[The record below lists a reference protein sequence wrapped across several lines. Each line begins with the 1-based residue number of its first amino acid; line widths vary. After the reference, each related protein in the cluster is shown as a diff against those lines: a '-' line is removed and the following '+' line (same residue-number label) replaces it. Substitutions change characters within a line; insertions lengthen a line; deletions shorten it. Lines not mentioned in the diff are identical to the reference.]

1 MKKATAAG
9 IISAILLAM
18 AMQYKEAETKVN
30 TIASFQERAAQLED
44 QFRTKTTRTR

>member
-9 IISAILLAM
+9 IIAAILLSM

-30 TIASFQERAAQLED
+30 TIASFQERAGQLED
-44 QFRTKTTRTR
+44 QIRSQTTRTR